1 MAKDK
6 KLQEPDEF
14 LVSLQRI
21 YKYTM
26 ENIKFIFM
34 IGGGIVAGVL
44 IILLILYQ
52 VKAHRDKESLLMDQG
67 IAAYHEGRIEDAMK
81 VLNGLSGKQGVS
93 GAVSELYQGNILYGQ
108 GKYEDALKHFKKG
121 QDLAEGKKIETIRG
135 LASQGVAYTEM
146 ALKDYGKAEEA
157 FKGMG
162 AHFQDLSLL
171 ELARLYVSQGD
182 SSKAKPL
189 LDELI
194 DSFPES
200 SWVPAAKALKEQATG
215 KSSG

>member
-21 YKYTM
+21 FKYTL
-26 ENIKFIFM
+26 ENIKFILM
-34 IGGGIVAGVL
+34 IVAGVL
-44 IILLILYQ
+44 IIILVLYQ
-52 VKAHRDKESLLMDQG
+52 VRAQRDKEELLLREG
-67 IAAYHEGRIEDAMK
+67 VAAYHEGRVQDAVDSLK
-81 VLNGLSGKQGVS
+81 GLSGKQGVS
-93 GAVSELYQGNILYGQ
+93 AAISELYQGNILYEQ
-108 GKYEDALKHFKKG
+108 GKYEDALKHFIKAR
-121 QDLAEGKKIETIRG
+121 DLSEGKQLETIRG
-135 LASQGVAYTEM
+135 LASQGAAYTEM
-146 ALKDYGKAEEA
+146 ALKDYGKAEDA

-162 AHFQDLSLL
+162 AHFQDLSLM
-171 ELARLYVSQGD
+171 ELSRLYALQGD
-182 SSKAKPL
+182 SSKAKSV

-200 SWVPAAKALKEQATG
+200 PWVPAAKTLKEQATG